1 MMGSMKTSL
10 YDQLKDYLLSAK
22 SEWAT
27 VAKDCEVD
35 LSWIYKFM
43 RGEIKDPGVLRTE
56 RILKYGRSKG
66 WRPTKAASQ
75 PQEQKAA

>member
-1 MMGSMKTSL
+1 MGTMKTSL

-22 SEWAT
+22 GEWPA
-27 VAKDCEVD
+27 VARDCEVD

-43 RGEIKDPGVLRTE
+43 RGCIKDPGVLRTE

-66 WRPTKAASQ
+66 WKPAKAGQQ

>member
-1 MMGSMKTSL
+1 MGSMNTSL

-22 SEWAT
+22 GEWPA
-27 VAKDCEVD
+27 VARDCEVD

-43 RGEIKDPGVLRTE
+43 RGRIKDPGVLRTE

-66 WRPTKAASQ
+66 WRPRKPQQQPQVKKAA
-75 PQEQKAA
+75 